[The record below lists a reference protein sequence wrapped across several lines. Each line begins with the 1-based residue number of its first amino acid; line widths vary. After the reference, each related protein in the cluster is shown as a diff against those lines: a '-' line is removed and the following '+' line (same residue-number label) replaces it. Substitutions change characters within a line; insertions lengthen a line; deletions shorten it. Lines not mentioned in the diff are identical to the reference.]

1 MHIHREGYKIIFI
14 TLLII
19 GLIVSVINVFAT
31 QQQWYHYI
39 LYAGLLGWMSWT
51 FAFFR
56 VPHRKVNITDINQVI
71 AAADGT
77 VVAIEEVDEP
87 EYFKDKRIQVSVF
100 MSPFNVHVNWYP
112 ITGEVSYTKYHPG
125 KFLVAYHPKS
135 STENE
140 RNTVVVRAED
150 GQEVLMRQ
158 IAGMMARRIISYA
171 AKGDDAVP
179 GKEFGII
186 RFGSRVDFLL
196 PLDATI
202 HVTLGQKVRAL
213 KTSIASLKRLNA

>member
-19 GLIVSVINVFAT
+19 GLIVSVINLFAT

-39 LYAGLLGWMSWT
+39 LYVVLLGWISWT

-56 VPHRKVNITDINQVI
+56 VPHRKVNKADINQVI

-112 ITGEVSYTKYHPG
+112 IAGEVSYTKYHPG

-140 RNTVVVRAED
+140 RNTVVVRTDD
-150 GQEVLMRQ
+150 GQEVLVRQ
-158 IAGMMARRIISYA
+158 IAGLMARRIISSA

-186 RFGSRVDFLL
+186 RFGSRVDFFL
-196 PLDATI
+196 PLDAI
-202 HVTLGQKVRAL
+202 VQVTMGQKVRAL

>member
-1 MHIHREGYKIIFI
+1 
-14 TLLII
+14 
-19 GLIVSVINVFAT
+19 VV
-31 QQQWYHYI
+31 
-39 LYAGLLGWMSWT
+39 LLGWISWT

-56 VPHRKVNITDINQVI
+56 VPHRKVNKADINQVI

-112 ITGEVSYTKYHPG
+112 IAGEVSYTKYHPG

-140 RNTVVVRAED
+140 RNTVVVRTDD
-150 GQEVLMRQ
+150 GQEVLVRQ
-158 IAGMMARRIISYA
+158 IAGLMARRIISSA

-186 RFGSRVDFLL
+186 RFGSRVDFFL
-196 PLDATI
+196 PLDAI
-202 HVTLGQKVRAL
+202 VQVTMGQKVRAL

>member
-1 MHIHREGYKIIFI
+1 MHIHREGYKIISI

-19 GLIVSVINVFAT
+19 SVIVSVINLLAPE
-31 QQQWYHYI
+31 QQWFHYVF
-39 LYAGLLGWMSWT
+39 YAILLGWMIWT

-56 VPHRKVNITDINQVI
+56 VPHRKINISDVNQVI

-87 EYFKDKRIQVSVF
+87 EYFKDKRIQLSVF

-112 ITGEVSYTKYHPG
+112 IAGEVSYTKYHPG

-140 RNTVVVRAED
+140 RNTVVVRTDD

-158 IAGMMARRIISYA
+158 IAGVMARRIISYA
-171 AKGDDAVP
+171 AKGDQAVP

-186 RFGSRVDFLL
+186 RFGSRVDFFL
-196 PLDATI
+196 PADAEI
-202 HVTLGQKVRAL
+202 HVQMGQKVTAQQ
-213 KTSIASLKRLNA
+213 TTIASLKKLNA

>member
-19 GLIVSVINVFAT
+19 GLIVSVINVLAPE
-31 QQQWYHYI
+31 QQWFHY
-39 LYAGLLGWMSWT
+39 LFYVLLLGWAVWT

-56 VPHRKVNITDINQVI
+56 VPHRKLNIEDINQVL

-77 VVAIEEVDEP
+77 VVAIEEVEEP

-112 ITGEVSYTKYHPG
+112 IAGEVSYTKYHPG

-150 GQEVLMRQ
+150 GQEVLIRQ

-196 PLDATI
+196 PADATV
-202 HVTLGQKVRAL
+202 HVKIGQKVRAL
-213 KTSIASLKRLNA
+213 KTTVASLKKLNA